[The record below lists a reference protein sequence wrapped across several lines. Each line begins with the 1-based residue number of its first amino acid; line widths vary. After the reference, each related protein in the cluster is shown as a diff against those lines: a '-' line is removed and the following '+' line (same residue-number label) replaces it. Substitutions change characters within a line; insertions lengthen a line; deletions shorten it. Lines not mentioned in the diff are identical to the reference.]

1 MTSVTDQFAALV
13 TAKKVPSVAYALVDD
28 SGVTVDSIG
37 ADPAGA
43 DPVLAVFEIGSVT
56 KVFTGLLLADLVSD
70 GTVRLE
76 DPAARYLD
84 GAGGPV
90 TLLQLATHTS
100 GLPRLPPGLRRQAL
114 LHLGD
119 PYARYRASQLE
130 RAARKS
136 LSTASGGP
144 YAYSNYGYGLLGY
157 LLGQAAGEP
166 YETLVASRISDP
178 LGLKSTRFDGQ
189 PVQGTRRGNPVP
201 SWHFGVLSACGGLRS
216 TAADMAVFLRACLEP
231 TKEMSLALEPRA
243 DIGSGRRI
251 GLAWHH
257 TGDVIWHSG
266 ATGGFSSM
274 IAFNPV
280 RRTGIVA
287 LTNAGGVPPSP
298 VERPILDALG

>member
-1 MTSVTDQFAALV
+1 MTSVADQFAALV
-13 TAKKVPSVAYALVDD
+13 AAKKVPSIAYALVDD
-28 SGVTVDSIG
+28 SGVTVDAVG
-37 ADPAGA
+37 TDPAR
-43 DPVLAVFEIGSVT
+43 AVFEIGSVT
-56 KVFTGLLLADLVSD
+56 KVCTGLLLAELVAD
-70 GTVRLE
+70 GTVRLD

-84 GAGGPV
+84 GADGPV

-114 LHLGD
+114 LHLSD
-119 PYARYRASQLE
+119 PYARYRTGQLE

-136 LSTASGGP
+136 LSTAAGGT
-144 YAYSNYGYGLLGY
+144 YLYSNYGYGLLGY

-166 YETLVASRISDP
+166 YETLIASRITTP
-178 LGLKSTRFDGQ
+178 LGLKSTGFDGQ

-201 SWHFGVLSACGGLRS
+201 PWDFGVLSACGGLRS
-216 TAADMAVFLRACLEP
+216 TAADMAAFLRAWMEP
-231 TKEMSLALEPRA
+231 AKVFSLALEPRA
-243 DIGSGRRI
+243 DIGPGMRI

-257 TGDVIWHSG
+257 TGDVIWHNG

-274 IAFNPV
+274 IAFNPA

-298 VERPILDALG
+298 VERPVLDALR

>member
-1 MTSVTDQFAALV
+1 MTSVADRFAALV
-13 TAKKVPSVAYALVDD
+13 ASGHVPSVAYAVADD
-28 SGVTVDSIG
+28 SGVTVDAVG
-37 ADPAGA
+37 ADPAS
-43 DPVLAVFEIGSVT
+43 AVYEIGSVT

-84 GAGGPV
+84 GAEGPV

-100 GLPRLPPGLRRQAL
+100 GLPRLPPGLRRQAV

-119 PYARYRASQLE
+119 PYARYRAGQLV
-130 RAARKS
+130 RAAQRS
-136 LSTASGGP
+136 LSTAAGGP
-144 YAYSNYGYGLLGY
+144 YSYSNYGYGLLGY

-166 YETLVASRISDP
+166 YEALVASRVVDP
-178 LGLKSTRFDGQ
+178 LGLKSTGFDGQ

-201 SWHFGVLSACGGLRS
+201 PWHFGVLSACGGLRS
-216 TAADMAVFLRACLEP
+216 TAADLAVFLRACLEP
-231 TKEMSLALEPRA
+231 TEVIGLALEPRA
-243 DIGSGRRI
+243 DIGPGRRI
-251 GLAWHH
+251 GLAWQHS
-257 TGDVIWHSG
+257 GDVIWHNG

-274 IAFNPV
+274 IAFNPA

-298 VERPILDALG
+298 LERPVLDAVR